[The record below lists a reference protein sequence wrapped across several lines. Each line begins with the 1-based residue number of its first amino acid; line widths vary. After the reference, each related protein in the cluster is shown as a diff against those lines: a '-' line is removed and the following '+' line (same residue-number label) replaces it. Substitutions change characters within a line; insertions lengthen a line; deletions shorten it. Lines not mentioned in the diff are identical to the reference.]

1 MEKVKKI
8 VNSVEFHCLL
18 AAVVFITICSKSS
31 FFYPLNDW
39 GDVDCYYTIGLGM
52 IKGLVPY
59 RDLYDQKGIV
69 IFSLYAIANLISTTS
84 FVGGYILEIIS
95 AFFFLLITM
104 KIAGLFGDVQR
115 YSLPLCFIVAGS
127 VFSSASICHGG
138 SAEELLLPVF
148 TYGIYLCIKQV
159 VNKNIPSG
167 KEMFVFGI
175 FAGLIFFSKFTLCAF
190 YLALIVVM
198 IIDAAY
204 NNNVALLFKRA
215 GLFICGCILVCIPV
229 IVYFAYNHA
238 LGDMFTAYFYNNIF
252 HYIPS
257 DPDIDFLFRTSTF
270 FRKRN
275 ILPIILLA
283 LSFIYCIRKRKRMV
297 LFGHI
302 VVFLSIFY
310 MQFFV
315 GFPQKY
321 YGIPLYSLIAVGL
334 NIVVDL
340 FDRWKTNSKKYINA
354 IILVLMI
361 AIAFIFTNNKYM
373 LFQKKEDTRQFIL
386 AEKMNSYGYDDYH
399 MLSYNNLDDGYYF
412 ATGKFPNF
420 RAFIQDNL
428 DDDILVNEQNAIIDS
443 GSVEFIVTK
452 KILCD
457 TKDYE
462 KAVDKYGEKKVKD
475 ITAFD
480 NFKYELVDETN
491 QFYEDEYFLVKL
503 YKLKD

>member
-1 MEKVKKI
+1 MEKVRK
-8 VNSVEFHCLL
+8 VFSSVEFHCLL

-39 GDVDCYYTIGLGM
+39 GDVDCYFIIGQGM
-52 IKGLVPY
+52 LKGLVPY
-59 RDLYDQKGIV
+59 RDLCDQKGIV
-69 IFSLYAIANLISTTS
+69 IFSLYAIANFISTTS
-84 FVGGYILEIIS
+84 FFGVYILEIIS
-95 AFFFLLITM
+95 AFFYMLITM
-104 KIAGLFGDVQR
+104 KTAELFCEVQR

-127 VFSSASICHGG
+127 VYSSASICHGG
-138 SAEELLLPVF
+138 SAEELLLPLF
-148 TYGIYLCIKQV
+148 AYGMYLCIKQI

-190 YLALIVVM
+190 YLALILVM
-198 IIDAAY
+198 IIDAAF

-229 IVYFAYNHA
+229 IAYFAYNHA
-238 LGDMFTAYFYNNIF
+238 LGDMFTAYFYNSIF
-252 HYIPS
+252 HYIPD

-275 ILPIILLA
+275 ILPIILLG
-283 LSFIYCIRKRKRMV
+283 LSFIYCIRERKRMI

-340 FDRWKTNSKKYINA
+340 FDRWKINSKKYINA
-354 IILVLMI
+354 IILVVMI
-361 AIAFIFTNNKYM
+361 AVAFIFTNNKYM

-386 AEKMNSYGYDDYH
+386 ADKMNSYGYDDYH

-420 RAFIQDNL
+420 RAFIQSNV
-428 DDDILVNEQNAIIDS
+428 DDGTLINEQNALIDS

-462 KAVDKYGEKKVKD
+462 KTVDKYGKKKEKY

-480 NFKYELVDETN
+480 NFKYELVDETE